1 MIDIIIGVFASFGAL
16 FVLLGAVGI
25 LRMPDTYLRMAVTT
39 KAATLGV
46 GLLLLAAA
54 FYFDDMATTTRVLA
68 IIVFIL
74 LTAPVGAHLMGRAS
88 YIAGNKLWEKSVCD
102 DLEGRYEAERNFSIA
117 PKKTG
122 EGENLLQDEKKKG
135 RNKGN

>member
-1 MIDIIIGVFASFGAL
+1 MIDIIIAILATLGAL
-16 FVLLGAVGI
+16 FVLLAGIGI

-46 GLLLLAAA
+46 GLLLGAAA
-54 FYFDDMATTTRVLA
+54 VYFYDLSTTTRVLA

-88 YIAGNKLWEKSVCD
+88 YIVGNKLWEKSVMD
-102 DLEGRYEAERNFSIA
+102 DLEGKYSKTSVKDKKPAEPDSE
-117 PKKTG
+117 
-122 EGENLLQDEKKKG
+122 EGATIPED
-135 RNKGN
+135 

>member
-1 MIDIIIGVFASFGAL
+1 MTSVIIAILASLGAL
-16 FVLLGAVGI
+16 FVLLAGIGI

-54 FYFDDMATTTRVLA
+54 LYFNDLSTTTRVLA

-74 LTAPVGAHLMGRAS
+74 LTAPVGAHLIGRAS
-88 YIAGNKLWEKSVCD
+88 YIVGNKLWEGSVMD
-102 DLEGRYEAERNFSIA
+102 DLKGKYSRDAKNKRR
-117 PKKTG
+117 PK
-122 EGENLLQDEKKKG
+122 QPSEKDVPEESEDDSLSS
-135 RNKGN
+135 

>member
-1 MIDIIIGVFASFGAL
+1 MIDVIIMILASFGAI

-46 GLLLLAAA
+46 GLLLIAAA
-54 FYFDDMATTTRVLA
+54 LYFNDTSTTTRVLA
-68 IIVFIL
+68 IIIFIL
-74 LTAPVGAHLMGRAS
+74 LTAPVGAHIMGRAS

-102 DLEGRYEAERNFSIA
+102 DLEGKYKAERNFSIA
-117 PKKTG
+117 PEEPG
-122 EGENLLQDEKKKG
+122 EGEDLIQEKKEE
-135 RNKGN
+135 N

>member
-1 MIDIIIGVFASFGAL
+1 MMDILIMVLASFGAF

-46 GLLLLAAA
+46 GLLLIAAA
-54 FYFDDMATTTRVLA
+54 FYFDDVATTTRVLA
-68 IIVFIL
+68 IIIFIL

-88 YIAGNKLWEKSVCD
+88 YIAGNKLWERSVSD
-102 DLEGRYEAERNFSIA
+102 DLKGKYKASRNFSIA
-117 PKKTG
+117 PEEPGTG
-122 EGENLLQDEKKKG
+122 KNLIEDEDNEK
-135 RNKGN
+135 N